1 MPSFATQLLKSR
13 VVRVDKV
20 ISCFLRPDREKKRAR
35 LGEARRSRAIK
46 RLIMATIL
54 VVEDELDVQKV
65 VAKRLSSRGFTV
77 HCASD
82 GYQAVQLAHKVNP
95 DLIVLDLQ
103 LPAGDGLS
111 VLRKVRMSGNVQR
124 ARIVVLTGMT
134 NEIYKQSILAEGVD
148 AYLQKPYDSQVLL
161 DTIDQI
167 LGKKENPPDSETPKA
182 GPASDE
188 PTLFDFAQSRN
199 QAGK

>member
-1 MPSFATQLLKSR
+1 
-13 VVRVDKV
+13 
-20 ISCFLRPDREKKRAR
+20 
-35 LGEARRSRAIK
+35 
-46 RLIMATIL
+46 MATIL

-82 GYQAVQLAHKVNP
+82 GYQAVQKAHSLAP

-111 VLRKVRMSGNVQR
+111 VLRKLRISKNTQKTH
-124 ARIVVLTGMT
+124 IVVLTGMT
-134 NEIYKQSILAEGVD
+134 NELFKQSVLTEGVD

-161 DTIDQI
+161 DTIDKI
-167 LGKKENPPDSETPKA
+167 LGKTVDNVQHAADGEKKDVT
-182 GPASDE
+182 DE
-188 PTLFDFAQSRN
+188 PTLFDLAASRN
-199 QAGK
+199 HPGK

>member
-1 MPSFATQLLKSR
+1 
-13 VVRVDKV
+13 
-20 ISCFLRPDREKKRAR
+20 
-35 LGEARRSRAIK
+35 
-46 RLIMATIL
+46 MATIL

-82 GYQAVQLAHKVNP
+82 GYQAVQKAHKVAP

-111 VLRKVRMSGNVQR
+111 VLRKLRISEDTKKMH
-124 ARIVVLTGMT
+124 IVVLTGMT
-134 NEIYKQSILAEGVD
+134 NEMFKQSVLTEGVD

-161 DTIDQI
+161 DTIDKI
-167 LGKKENPPDSETPKA
+167 LGKTADSPAPSKDCAEAVVQHTVASPSGGVSLTSDSEKKNTPE
-182 GPASDE
+182 E
-188 PTLFDFAQSRN
+188 PTLFDFAASRN
-199 QAGK
+199 QPGPST

>member
-1 MPSFATQLLKSR
+1 
-13 VVRVDKV
+13 
-20 ISCFLRPDREKKRAR
+20 
-35 LGEARRSRAIK
+35 
-46 RLIMATIL
+46 MATIL

-82 GYQAVQLAHKVNP
+82 GYQAVQKAHKVAP

-111 VLRKVRMSGNVQR
+111 VLRKLRISEDTKKMH
-124 ARIVVLTGMT
+124 IVVLTGMT
-134 NEIYKQSILAEGVD
+134 NEMFKQSVLTEGVD

-161 DTIDQI
+161 DTIDKI
-167 LGKKENPPDSETPKA
+167 LGKSTVGLASPLGGKENSTNSELPKADASPAPDSEKKETVEE
-182 GPASDE
+182 E
-188 PTLFDFAQSRN
+188 PTLFDFAAGRN
-199 QAGK
+199 QPGPST

>member
-1 MPSFATQLLKSR
+1 
-13 VVRVDKV
+13 
-20 ISCFLRPDREKKRAR
+20 
-35 LGEARRSRAIK
+35 
-46 RLIMATIL
+46 MATIL

-82 GYQAVQLAHKVNP
+82 GYQAVQKAHSLAP

-111 VLRKVRMSGNVQR
+111 VLRKL
-124 ARIVVLTGMT
+124 RISQNTKKMHIVILTGMT
-134 NEIYKQSILAEGVD
+134 NEMFKQSVLTEGVD

-161 DTIDQI
+161 ETIDKI
-167 LGKKENPPDSETPKA
+167 LGESAVGETSPLGGKEMPKA
-182 GPASDE
+182 DASPVPGSEKHDAPEE
-188 PTLFDFAQSRN
+188 PTLFDFAASKN
-199 QAGK
+199 QLGK

>member
-1 MPSFATQLLKSR
+1 
-13 VVRVDKV
+13 
-20 ISCFLRPDREKKRAR
+20 
-35 LGEARRSRAIK
+35 
-46 RLIMATIL
+46 MATIL

-82 GYQAVQLAHKVNP
+82 GYQAVEKAHKTAP

-111 VLRKVRMSGNVQR
+111 VLRKL
-124 ARIVVLTGMT
+124 RISENTKNTHIVILTGMT
-134 NEIYKQSILAEGVD
+134 NEMFKQSVLAEGVD

-161 DTIDQI
+161 DTIDKI
-167 LGKKENPPDSETPKA
+167 LSKTADGVQHAADSEKKDVPE
-182 GPASDE
+182 G
-188 PTLFDFAQSRN
+188 PTLFDFAASRN
-199 QAGK
+199 GVHTEK

>member
-1 MPSFATQLLKSR
+1 
-13 VVRVDKV
+13 
-20 ISCFLRPDREKKRAR
+20 
-35 LGEARRSRAIK
+35 
-46 RLIMATIL
+46 MATIL

-65 VAKRLSSRGFTV
+65 VAKRLTSRGFTV

-82 GYQAVQLAHKVNP
+82 GYQAVQKAHKIAP

-111 VLRKVRMSGNVQR
+111 VLRKLRISE
-124 ARIVVLTGMT
+124 ATKKTHIVVLTGMT
-134 NEIYKQSILAEGVD
+134 NELYKQSVLIEGVD
-148 AYLQKPYDSQVLL
+148 AYLQKPYDAKVLL

-167 LGKKENPPDSETPKA
+167 LGKSAVGETSPLGGKDNPPDSAKPPTNPNVEPV
-182 GPASDE
+182 PEE

>member
-1 MPSFATQLLKSR
+1 
-13 VVRVDKV
+13 
-20 ISCFLRPDREKKRAR
+20 
-35 LGEARRSRAIK
+35 
-46 RLIMATIL
+46 MATIM

-82 GYQAVQLAHKVNP
+82 GYQAVQLAHKVHP

-111 VLRKVRMSGNVQR
+111 VLRKLRISGTTKKTH
-124 ARIVVLTGMT
+124 IVVLTGMT
-134 NEIYKQSILAEGVD
+134 NELYKQSVLTEGVD

-161 DTIDQI
+161 DTIDKI
-167 LGKKENPPDSETPKA
+167 LGKKENPPDSAKA
-182 GPASDE
+182 PTAAPAEE
-188 PTLFDFAQSRN
+188 PTLFDFAASRH
-199 QAGK
+199 QVGK

>member
-1 MPSFATQLLKSR
+1 
-13 VVRVDKV
+13 
-20 ISCFLRPDREKKRAR
+20 
-35 LGEARRSRAIK
+35 
-46 RLIMATIL
+46 MATIL

-82 GYQAVQLAHKVNP
+82 GYQAVQKAHNLAP

-111 VLRKVRMSGNVQR
+111 VLRKLRISKNTKKTH
-124 ARIVVLTGMT
+124 IVVLTGMT
-134 NEIYKQSILAEGVD
+134 NELFKQSVLTEGVD

-161 DTIDQI
+161 DTIDKI
-167 LGKKENPPDSETPKA
+167 LGRKENPPNSELPKA
-182 GPASDE
+182 NASPEQEE
-188 PTLFDFAQSRN
+188 PTLFDLDAVKN
-199 QAGK
+199 QPGK

>member
-1 MPSFATQLLKSR
+1 M
-13 VVRVDKV
+13 
-20 ISCFLRPDREKKRAR
+20 
-35 LGEARRSRAIK
+35 AI
-46 RLIMATIL
+46 IL

-82 GYQAVQLAHKVNP
+82 GYQAVHKAHSLAP

-111 VLRKVRMSGNVQR
+111 VLRKLRISKDTKKTH
-124 ARIVVLTGMT
+124 IVVLTGMT
-134 NEIYKQSILAEGVD
+134 NELFKQSILTEGVD

-161 DTIDQI
+161 DTIDRI
-167 LGKKENPPDSETPKA
+167 LGKSAVGETSPASARLSEAGPFGGKGNPPDSELPKA
-182 GPASDE
+182 DVSPAQE
-188 PTLFDFAQSRN
+188 ELTLFDFAARRN
-199 QAGK
+199 QPGK

>member
-1 MPSFATQLLKSR
+1 
-13 VVRVDKV
+13 
-20 ISCFLRPDREKKRAR
+20 
-35 LGEARRSRAIK
+35 
-46 RLIMATIL
+46 MATIL

-82 GYQAVQLAHKVNP
+82 GYQAVQKAHKIAP

-111 VLRKVRMSGNVQR
+111 VLRKL
-124 ARIVVLTGMT
+124 RISKDTQNTHIIVLTGMT
-134 NEIYKQSILAEGVD
+134 NELFKQSVLTEGVD

-161 DTIDQI
+161 DTIDKI
-167 LGKKENPPDSETPKA
+167 LGKKDNPPHSELS
-182 GPASDE
+182 ASDAPPAQEE
-188 PTLFDFAQSRN
+188 PTLFDFAASRN
-199 QAGK
+199 QPGK